1 MPPKSPNI
9 LLLVADDLCADC
21 IAALGNATVKTPH
34 LDRLVRQGFTFR
46 NAYCLGSN
54 QPAVCTPS
62 RNMLLSGQT
71 YFRDWPKGL
80 APGDGPNLANALKA
94 AGYFTY
100 QHSKRHN
107 VAREIHKRFDRGQSL
122 DDDEREAH
130 KRRAGTHDRR

>member
-1 MPPKSPNI
+1 MRITSQLFARVSLLPTTIVAIACVTIAGASPPKSPNI
-9 LLLVADDLCADC
+9 LLLVADDLRADC

-80 APGDGPNLANALKA
+80 
-94 AGYFTY
+94 
-100 QHSKRHN
+100 
-107 VAREIHKRFDRGQSL
+107 
-122 DDDEREAH
+122 
-130 KRRAGTHDRR
+130 RRATGQTWPTR